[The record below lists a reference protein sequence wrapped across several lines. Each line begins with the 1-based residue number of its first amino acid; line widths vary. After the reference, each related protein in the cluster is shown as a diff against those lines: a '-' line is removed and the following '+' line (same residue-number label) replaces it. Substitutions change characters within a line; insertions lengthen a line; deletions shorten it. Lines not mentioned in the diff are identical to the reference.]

1 MINLT
6 PAQARVV
13 DQVRDWIRTGTDQSF
28 SLAGY
33 AGTGKTTLIRWLVE
47 AANEKVH
54 CCTPTG
60 KAAAVLESKMPKG
73 TKVSTIHSFLY
84 QPLEI
89 REQDVEIARKVADEL
104 KVQAGSDTRFRAEY
118 VAALHRLKK
127 LEKMFDEKQCDFID
141 RADPNFA
148 PFVIVDEASM
158 VNAGMEADL
167 RRCAGKILF
176 VGDPGQLPPVE
187 GTEFFGRNQPNAML
201 EEIHRQAA
209 DSTILR
215 LATSIRLGERFTGW
229 DDQCTLVHGLDAAEL
244 AEADQVITGKNV
256 TRRRLNV
263 THRRWVGYEGT
274 YPQVSERIM
283 CLRNDNGRGLV
294 NGIGGIASTSAELDS
309 FGDLRVNVA
318 YEGRSFK
325 NLVIDPFPFMLYD
338 DPQLSRRQFQSDGN
352 QFDFGYAITV
362 HKAQGS
368 EWPHVVV
375 WDDKMRRNDE
385 EHRRRWTYTAATRA
399 GERLTWVNA
408 GGK

>member
-1 MINLT
+1 MVNLT

-13 DQVRDWIRTGTDQSF
+13 DQVRDWIRTGTNQSF

-47 AANEKVH
+47 AANERVH

-89 REQDVEIARKVADEL
+89 TEREVELARKVRDEL
-104 KVQAGSDTRFRAEY
+104 KETCKVDPRFREEY
-118 VAALHRLKK
+118 VAAVHRLRKI
-127 LEKMFDEKQCDFID
+127 EKMFDEKQCDFID

-158 VNAGMEADL
+158 VNAGMETDL

-187 GTEFFGRNQPNAML
+187 GTEFFGRNQPDAAL

-215 LATSIRLGERFTGW
+215 LATSIRLGERFDDW
-229 DDQCTLVHGLDAAEL
+229 DDSCALVRDLSVGEL
-244 AEADQVITGKNV
+244 VNADQIITGRNV
-256 TRRRLNV
+256 TRRRLNTDV
-263 THRRWVGYEGT
+263 RRNLGYGEK
-274 YPQVSERIM
+274 YPEMGERVM
-283 CLRNDNGRGLV
+283 CLRNDNGRGLI
-294 NGIGGIASTSAELDS
+294 NGIGGTTSTAASLDT
-309 FGDLRVNVA
+309 FGDLRADVV
-318 YEGRSFK
+318 YEGRVFK

-338 DPQLSRRQFQSDGN
+338 DPKLNRREFHSDGS
-352 QFDFGYAITV
+352 QFDFGYAVTV

-399 GERLTWVNA
+399 SDKLTWVNA
-408 GGK
+408 GR